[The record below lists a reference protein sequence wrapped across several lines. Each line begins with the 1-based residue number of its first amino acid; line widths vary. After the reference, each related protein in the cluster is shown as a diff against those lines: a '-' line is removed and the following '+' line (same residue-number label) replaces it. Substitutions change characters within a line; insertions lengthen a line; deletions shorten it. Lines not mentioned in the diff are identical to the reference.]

1 MSPARLAAMTLG
13 LAAGLAARSA
23 PVRAQEGSVGVTSYW
38 VQNHVAREVPPVG
51 YAKRDRLDGTMLGV
65 AGRFSYGRLILA
77 AEYAS
82 GTLGGTTYAGTAGS
96 VKTERAVRDTELGAR
111 VRLFGWLV
119 LGYEAHAR
127 RLALSVSDTAA
138 GAATWRLSG
147 PSATLLATLG
157 RPDLQA
163 EVGYTHFVSRRTAG
177 SAAITG
183 ALRTVAQVT
192 WRSARRPIQVALA
205 YHFERLDHGREGEDF
220 QGGRV
225 SVSYLLGGLHRAST

>member
-1 MSPARLAAMTLG
+1 MRPARLAAMTLG
-13 LAAGLAARSA
+13 LAAGFAALSA
-23 PVRAQEGSVGVTSYW
+23 SARAQEGGVGVASYW
-38 VQNHVAREVPPVG
+38 VRNHVAREVPPLG
-51 YAKRDRLDGTMLGV
+51 YGRDLLDGTMLGV
-65 AGRFSYGRLILA
+65 AGRFSYGRLSLV
-77 AEYAS
+77 AEYAA
-82 GTLGGTTYAGTAGS
+82 GTLGGTTYAGSAGS
-96 VKTERAVRDTELGAR
+96 VRTERAVRDTELRAR
-111 VRLFGWLV
+111 VRLFGWLA

-127 RLALSVSDTAA
+127 HLALSVSDTAA

-163 EVGYTHFVSRRTAG
+163 EVGYVHLFSRRTAG

-192 WRSARRPIQVALA
+192 WSPTSRPIQVALA
-205 YHFERLDHGREGEDF
+205 YCFERLDHGAEGEDF

-225 SVSYLLGGLHRAST
+225 SVSYRFGGLHR

>member
-1 MSPARLAAMTLG
+1 MRPAPWAALTLG
-13 LAAGLAARSA
+13 LAAGFAALSA
-23 PVRAQEGSVGVTSYW
+23 PARAQEGGVGVTSYW
-38 VQNHVAREVPPVG
+38 VRNHVAREVPPLG
-51 YAKRDRLDGTMLGV
+51 YGRDLLDGTMLGV
-65 AGRFSYGRLILA
+65 AGRFSYGRLSLA
-77 AEYAS
+77 AEYGS
-82 GTLGGTTYAGTAGS
+82 GKLGGTTYAGSAGR
-96 VKTERAVRDTELGAR
+96 VKTERVARDTELGVR
-111 VRLFGWLV
+111 VRLFGWLA

-127 RLALSVSDTAA
+127 HLALSVSDTAA

-157 RPDLQA
+157 RPDLRA

-192 WRSARRPIQVALA
+192 WRSARHPIQVALA
-205 YHFERLDHGREGEDF
+205 YRFERLDHGAEGEDF

-225 SVSYLLGGLHRAST
+225 SVSYLLGGLHR

>member
-1 MSPARLAAMTLG
+1 MTLG
-13 LAAGLAARSA
+13 LAAGFATRSA
-23 PVRAQEGSVGVTSYW
+23 PARAQEGLVGVTSYW
-38 VQNHVAREVPPVG
+38 VRNNVAREVPPLG
-51 YAKRDRLDGTMLGV
+51 YARRDLLDGTMLGV
-65 AGRFSYGRLILA
+65 AGRLSYGRLRLV

-82 GTLGGTTYAGTAGS
+82 GKLGGMTYAGSAGS
-96 VKTERAVRDTELGAR
+96 VKTERAVRDTELSAR
-111 VRLFGWLV
+111 VRLFGWLA

-127 RLALSVSDTAA
+127 HLALSVSDTAA

-163 EVGYTHFVSRRTAG
+163 ELGYTHFVSRRTAG
-177 SAAITG
+177 SPAIAG

-192 WRSARRPIQVALA
+192 WSSLRGPIQVALA
-205 YHFERLDHGREGEDF
+205 YHFERLDHDREGEDF

-225 SVSYLLGGLHRAST
+225 SVSYLLGGLHR

>member
-1 MSPARLAAMTLG
+1 MRPARLAAMALG
-13 LAAGLAARSA
+13 LAAGLAARGA

-38 VQNHVAREVPPVG
+38 VRNHVAREVPPVG

-65 AGRFSYGRLILA
+65 AGSFSYGRLSLA

-119 LGYEAHAR
+119 LGYEAQAR

-138 GAATWRLSG
+138 GAGTWRLSG

-157 RPDLQA
+157 RPDLRA

-177 SAAITG
+177 SAAITC

-192 WRSARRPIQVALA
+192 WRSRSRPVQVALA
-205 YHFERLDHGREGEDF
+205 YRFERLDHGTEGEDF

-225 SVSYLLGGLHRAST
+225 SVSYQFGGLHR